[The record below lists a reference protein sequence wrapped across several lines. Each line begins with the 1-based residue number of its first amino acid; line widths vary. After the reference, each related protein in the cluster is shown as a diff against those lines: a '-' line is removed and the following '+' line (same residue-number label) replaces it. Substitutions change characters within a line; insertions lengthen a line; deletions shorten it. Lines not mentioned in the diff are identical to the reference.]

1 MNFKIL
7 DKNISQLGEGLCVN
21 HKHGI
26 ISWVD
31 IENNKICYFFPKKNL
46 FKSFNYSCCV
56 SQIFYCDTKQAIL
69 LDEKGISYFFWEDQ
83 STKKIFDLT
92 NIIQQPFRGNDGI
105 MLSPNNFLFG
115 IMHKVNPKKN
125 IGSVWLVNEL
135 GLKKICDMHIPNS
148 FIKISD
154 FILISDS
161 EKNIIYKYSIK
172 LKKILDIWLTY
183 NSEVGSPDGG
193 FFSDE
198 NFCYFS
204 IWGESK
210 LVKLD
215 INGNQMDEL
224 ILPVNNPTNCKQF
237 GKKIIVTSALVQDT
251 QIGLKRSE
259 FDGNLLEVDLF

>member
-1 MNFKIL
+1 
-7 DKNISQLGEGLCVN
+7 
-21 HKHGI
+21 
-26 ISWVD
+26 
-31 IENNKICYFFPKKNL
+31 
-46 FKSFNYSCCV
+46 
-56 SQIFYCDTKQAIL
+56 
-69 LDEKGISYFFWEDQ
+69 
-83 STKKIFDLT
+83 
-92 NIIQQPFRGNDGI
+92 
-105 MLSPNNFLFG
+105 
-115 IMHKVNPKKN
+115 VNPKKN